1 MISNKIIF
9 KITITII
16 YLLTNLKK
24 KNYYKKIS
32 LKKNYYINSYYK
44 KKLYI

>member
-24 KNYYKKIS
+24 KKI
-32 LKKNYYINSYYK
+32 IIK
-44 KKLYI
+44 KKYR